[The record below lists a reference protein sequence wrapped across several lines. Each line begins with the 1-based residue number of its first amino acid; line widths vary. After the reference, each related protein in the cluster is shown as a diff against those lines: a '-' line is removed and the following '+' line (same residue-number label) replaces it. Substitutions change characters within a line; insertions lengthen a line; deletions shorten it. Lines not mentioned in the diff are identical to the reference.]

1 MNIILPAL
9 LLTLLLLPLAQSQVF
24 FSKAESI
31 STRLHP
37 NQDIMSTLTKTLA
50 PYQLNALSVAS
61 AVGSVR
67 YCWLRFANNS
77 VLTKVDGPL
86 EITSLSGTFDLKMQ
100 PHIHIQLA
108 DAKGSSIGG
117 HLPSLE
123 ERGEGKECP
132 IFTTLEIVLLSHL
145 ELIYERKID
154 PETTYH

>member
-1 MNIILPAL
+1 MKIILTAL
-9 LLTLLLLPLAQSQVF
+9 FLILLLLQAQSQVF

-37 NQDIMSTLTKTLA
+37 NQDIMSTLTKALGQ
-50 PYQLNALSVAS
+50 YQLNALSVVS

-67 YCWLRFANNS
+67 YCWLRFANSS

-108 DAKGSSIGG
+108 DGNGNSIGG

-123 ERGEGKECP
+123 ERGEGNECP
-132 IFTTLEIVLLSHL
+132 IFTTLEIVLLSHF

-154 PETTYH
+154 P